1 MDKSAM
7 MVNNSLFELLCEWRR
22 WRNQYLKLVL
32 ILFGF
37 AFSAAL
43 LVITLRLGG
52 MLFFENPQWTKTD
65 KPLYTVGR
73 LYENNSLGAV
83 NRQTL
88 EKLKEFPMVEDV
100 SWLVIKKYELT
111 LENQQFNAINSAVFS
126 SNMPKN
132 IGLEIP
138 QSSVLGIWLTHR
150 FWQSSLNSD
159 FSVIGKVFHFKH
171 LPQGLP
177 VLGVLD
183 EKYDQVGTE
192 FLDAWLSEEML
203 QHSAPFTGGVILD
216 RFLLAAPMYYGIISA
231 TGKFESNQAVSQL
244 AELDLTVKGM
254 SFGKSSLPLTILPG
268 VQLDP
273 KSRQNMVFT
282 WKLLLSL
289 VFSLWLILIFTLF
302 SLSSSR
308 AILIADE
315 LRTLRLLGAQNLDFI
330 ISAARFAILMS
341 VMVIVL
347 IYPCVLFL
355 SSLVQD
361 SAGYQQYFG
370 QQGIAFS
377 VSVLLSALLI
387 VILSLLTCACIPL
400 VNLLKKDLFTR
411 LVNKSTSLWQKL
423 LSQVILLLQLTAALT
438 AIYTLTYLVKNQW
451 QQYQQTTVDL
461 SALQINVDAGNFPLS
476 WRRLLAQDKKSNN
489 TAVLSSPFEQL
500 HRYDISHPQTGQPIN
515 IATLHASSNFF
526 NIIRA
531 KVEGLE
537 QARWQEGVVI
547 NHTLAKR
554 LGVEGDGLS
563 IIGSSINYGFPKQTY
578 TIVGIVEDIPHWGRL
593 QSIQP
598 TLYLPLDS
606 LGEDTLTTFSILK
619 AASSTHIRKLT
630 KWVESQAP
638 HAKLSSPQPLS
649 NTIRVFDQQSQDLL
663 WFAFLVAVVIVGGVF
678 SGLWY
683 QLQAKLRI
691 DKQTISVFLAIGASE
706 SYILMSR
713 LKWSLI
719 SLIGSIILSL
729 GIFSLLSSSSENQLQ
744 FDLFAASNALLITA
758 TLSCFA
764 VIFPLQKLLKKP
776 IQQSLRDL

>member
-1 MDKSAM
+1 MDKLAM
-7 MVNNSLFELLCEWRR
+7 MVNNTLFELVCEWRR
-22 WRNQYLKLVL
+22 WRGQYLKLAI

-43 LVITLRLGG
+43 LALTLRLGG

-73 LYENNSLGAV
+73 LHENNSLSAV
-83 NRQTL
+83 SRQTL

-100 SWLVIKKYELT
+100 SWMVIKKYAFT
-111 LENQQFNAINSAVFS
+111 LGSQQFNAINSAVFS

-138 QSSVLGIWLTHR
+138 QKGVLGIWLTHR
-150 FWQSSLNSD
+150 FWQSSFNSD
-159 FSVIGKVFHFKH
+159 PSVIGRVFSSKR

-177 VLGVLD
+177 VLGVLE
-183 EKYDQVGTE
+183 EKYDQVGGQL
-192 FLDAWLSEEML
+192 LDAWLPEEML

-231 TGKFESNQAVSQL
+231 TGRFEPSQAVAQL

-254 SFGKSSLPLTILPG
+254 TFGKSSSPLIILPG

-273 KSRQNMVFT
+273 KSRQNVVFI
-282 WKLLLSL
+282 WQLLFSLVLSL
-289 VFSLWLILIFTLF
+289 WFILIFTLF

-315 LRTLRLLGAQNLDFI
+315 LRSLRLLGAQNLDFI
-330 ISAARFAILMS
+330 GSAARFAILMS
-341 VMVIVL
+341 IMVIVF

-355 SSLVQD
+355 SSLVQG

-370 QQGIAFS
+370 QQEITLS
-377 VSVLLSALLI
+377 VSVLFSALLF

-400 VNLLKKDLFTR
+400 VSLLKKELFTR
-411 LVNKSTSLWQKL
+411 LSNKSTSLWQKI
-423 LSQVILLLQLTAALT
+423 LSQGIVLLQLTAALI
-438 AIYTLTYLVKNQW
+438 AIYMLTYVARSQW

-476 WRRLLAQDKKSNN
+476 WRQLLAQDKKINN
-489 TAVLSSPFEQL
+489 TVVLSTPFEQL
-500 HRYDISHPQTGQPIN
+500 YRYDFNHPRTEQPLN
-515 IATLHASSNFF
+515 IATLYASSGFF
-526 NIIRA
+526 NILHA
-531 KVEGLE
+531 KVNGLT
-537 QARWQEGVVI
+537 QGSWLSGGVI
-547 NHTLAKR
+547 NRTFAER
-554 LGVEGDGLS
+554 LSQGEDVLS
-563 IIGSSINYGFPKQTY
+563 LVGSSIKVGLPEQTY
-578 TIVGIVEDIPHWGRL
+578 TIVGIVEDIPHWGRS

-606 LGEDTLTTFSILK
+606 LAEETLATFSILK
-619 AASSTHIRKLT
+619 AAASPHIRELT

-638 HAKLSSPQPLS
+638 SAKLSLPQPLS
-649 NTIRVFDQQSQDLL
+649 NAIGVFDQQSQDLL
-663 WFAFLVAVVIVGGVF
+663 WFALLVAVVIVGGVF

-691 DKQTISVFLAIGASE
+691 DKQTISVFLAIGASD

-713 LKWSLI
+713 LKWSLL
-719 SLIGSIILSL
+719 SLIVSIILSL

-744 FDLFAASNALLITA
+744 FDLVAASNALLITA
-758 TLSCFA
+758 SLSCFA